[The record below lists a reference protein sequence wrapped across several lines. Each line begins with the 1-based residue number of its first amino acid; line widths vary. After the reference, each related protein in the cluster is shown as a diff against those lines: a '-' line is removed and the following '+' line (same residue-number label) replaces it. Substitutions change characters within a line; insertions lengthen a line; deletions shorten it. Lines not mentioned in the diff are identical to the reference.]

1 MKIKQQFPTLF
12 LLFFLLIT
20 VSGCSQQELIGPKKE
35 FQYSDELEPL
45 SGNNARIVFYRVK
58 KDKKIDAVGPT
69 VMIDNRVVGALN
81 AYQYI
86 SSNVCSGDGEVEL
99 RQRTEGAQTLS
110 VKYQAAPQETLYFS
124 VQSVSESQFEA
135 TQVEEA
141 QALKDLKKVKHTSY
155 LASRNKAP
163 VCKPVMV
170 AEKKAPTLLKERS
183 VSVDDLFRFDSAKV
197 ITSQG
202 DTISLLDGLVE
213 ELRTEGVLVDSVRM
227 VGHADRL
234 GRSKYNQAL
243 SEKRAQAVAD
253 YLISKG
259 VQQNLE
265 VVGMGDKQP
274 VTKGCEG
281 SAAID
286 ELIKCLQP
294 DRRVSVEFW
303 DIR

>member
-1 MKIKQQFPTLF
+1 MKTKQQFPTLF

-35 FQYSDELEPL
+35 FQYSELESL

-183 VSVDDLFRFDSAKV
+183 VSVDALFRFDSAKL

-213 ELRTEGVLVDSVRM
+213 ELRTEGVLVDSVRI

-234 GRSKYNQAL
+234 GRSTYNQAL

-274 VTKGCEG
+274 VTKSCEG
-281 SAAID
+281 SAATA